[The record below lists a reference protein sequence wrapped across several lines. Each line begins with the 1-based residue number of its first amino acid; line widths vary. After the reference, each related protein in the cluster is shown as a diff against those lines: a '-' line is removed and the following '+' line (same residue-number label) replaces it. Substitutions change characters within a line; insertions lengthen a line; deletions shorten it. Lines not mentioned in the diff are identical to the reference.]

1 MAKKDEKLDPQAM
14 NFEDALGELQNIVKE
29 LEAGETNLEGAI
41 NAYER
46 GVNLKRQCEEKLRQ
60 AQLRVEKIETD
71 AGGAATGTEPF
82 DAD

>member
-1 MAKKDEKLDPQAM
+1 MAKKDEKPDPQSM
-14 NFEDALGELQNIVKE
+14 NFEDALGELEGIVKE

-46 GVNLKRQCEEKLRQ
+46 GVSLKRQCEEKLRE

-71 AGGAATGTEPF
+71 ARGAATGTEPF
-82 DAD
+82 DAG